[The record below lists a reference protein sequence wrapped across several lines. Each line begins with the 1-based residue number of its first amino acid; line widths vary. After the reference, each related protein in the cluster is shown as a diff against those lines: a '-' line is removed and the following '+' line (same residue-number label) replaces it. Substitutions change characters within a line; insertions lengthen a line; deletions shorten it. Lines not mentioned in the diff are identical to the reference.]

1 MIDWSR
7 VDELR
12 NDLGA
17 EDFEEITALFL
28 EEVEERLDSLS
39 AGTSTN
45 LSDDFHFLKGS
56 AANLGFETLREVCQ
70 KGETCGDAADI
81 PGLLD
86 VYKQSKQAFMERV

>member
-28 EEVEERLDSLS
+28 EEVEGRLDCLKSGKS
-39 AGTSTN
+39 EGPA
-45 LSDDFHFLKGS
+45 DDFHFVKGS
-56 AANLGFETLREVCQ
+56 AANLGFASLRQACETAEQSQDFNDVP
-70 KGETCGDAADI
+70 A
-81 PGLLD
+81 LLD
-86 VYKQSKQAFMERV
+86 VYEKSKAAFLEKI